1 MKKSNNVNEAE
12 FIKINQNYDILSFDV
27 ENEYLYI
34 HLKSIENEKIKIINL
49 NQFDEIKDIYL
60 K

>member
-1 MKKSNNVNEAE
+1 MSNNK
-12 FIKINQNYDILSFDV
+12 FDIVIVGAGLSGLCLAV